1 MAILGYFAAAA
12 WGAPPPAP
20 ARPERAIRVTL
31 EGQVLEVREFQKAP
45 YVQWEAF
52 AEALG
57 LEHYFSEATG
67 SYSLVNGATGKEM
80 AIEMAPSSRDVSVN
94 GEVRRIGA
102 APVIKDGT
110 LWVPL
115 KPFAELAGRSPR
127 GLKFTRATPA
137 ANPPAPV
144 AGEPGPETEPA
155 AGGEV
160 PAAEGSPPAKRAAAE
175 RGRPPESKVRRELTT
190 RLPPR
195 PRIEARDRAR
205 FAATRVVLFARLAR
219 DARAADPKSIGA
231 VRLLSAHLEDS
242 GFQVHEHP
250 PAAAWPAPVAVNV
263 LRPHLAIFVETA
275 PRSDGFWV
283 YYPLPGA
290 DTSPESAG
298 LFGPTTREASVSRAV
313 ADRTADLAVR
323 YTGVQGSAQ
332 GEARMR
338 PLGGLMAASV
348 LVDFPARA
356 GASGAAGEAALARS
370 LHDAIVSALSH
381 ERRVEPALSAPATTP
396 ASPAQPPPT
405 NAASVAAPIPDSV
418 APQPAAAAHASSVR
432 APVAQDSV
440 SASAAAVV
448 TTSAPGVMGPDAA
461 GPTIPATPPAPDED
475 ADIPGVHTPAAEDVE
490 PAPNSLDG
498 SEGETAPLDLPA
510 DEESYTPLGPEAGR

>member
-1 MAILGYFAAAA
+1 MAIVGCLAASA
-12 WGAPPPAP
+12 WGAPPPLAP
-20 ARPERAIRVTL
+20 PRSERAIRVTL
-31 EGQVLEVREFQKAP
+31 QGHVLEVREFQKAP
-45 YVQWEAF
+45 YVQWVAF
-52 AEALG
+52 AEALA

-80 AIEMAPSSRDVSVN
+80 AIEMAPGSRDVSVN

-127 GLKFTRATPA
+127 GLKFTRAAPA
-137 ANPPAPV
+137 APAS
-144 AGEPGPETEPA
+144 APA
-155 AGGEV
+155 AGEARPLKEPDV
-160 PAAEGSPPAKRAAAE
+160 PSESPAPASPGPAAE
-175 RGRPPESKVRRELTT
+175 RGRPPESKARRELTS

-195 PRIEARDRAR
+195 PRIEPRDRAR

-250 PAAAWPAPVAVNV
+250 PAAAWPAPVAVNA

-283 YYPLPGA
+283 YYPLPGPEA
-290 DTSPESAG
+290 SPESAG
-298 LFGPTTREASVSRAV
+298 LFGPTTREASISRAV

-323 YTGVQGSAQ
+323 YTGVQGRAQ

-338 PLGGLMAASV
+338 PLGGLMGASV

-370 LHDAIVSALSH
+370 LHDAVVSALSQQPG
-381 ERRVEPALSAPATTP
+381 VAPAVSAPATAP
-396 ASPAQPPPT
+396 SSPAQPIPVHAVP
-405 NAASVAAPIPDSV
+405 VAVPIPDSV
-418 APQPAAAAHASSVR
+418 APQPPATAQASAVG
-432 APVAQDSV
+432 APVAQDPV
-440 SASAAAVV
+440 PAAAVAA
-448 TTSAPGVMGPDAA
+448 TSVPAVMEPEASD
-461 GPTIPATPPAPDED
+461 PATPTTSPAPDED
-475 ADIPGVHTPAAEDVE
+475 ADIPGIHTPAAEDVE
-490 PAPNSLDG
+490 PTPDSQDG
-498 SEGETAPLDLPA
+498 AEAQTAPLELPGE
-510 DEESYTPLGPEAGR
+510 EESYTPLVPEAAR